1 MADGTSRFE
10 AKKALRASGEHI
22 WAFSTGRIHSFVTRT
37 VYQRHTLHFINWAR
51 QQHSVNRL
59 DERSDELATQYLS
72 DHIAAGYIPY
82 TLQAERAALRMFFS
96 DRDLAAAITL
106 PPRRRESIIRSR
118 GPAKHDRHFQP
129 EHWQAQINFLQAC
142 GLRRSELRDLLVREI
157 YTNAESH
164 LVVYVRNGKG
174 GRRREAVV
182 LPGKEQDVL
191 AVIKDHPPD
200 AHVFEHLA
208 KHMDIH
214 SYRRQYAQ
222 ALYQFYTH
230 GCELPPAEGRLS
242 RKQYDRDAAQRV
254 SWSLEHRS
262 RNHAADCK
270 LRREMPLREWESW
283 QCLGYATHQHS
294 CHLAR

>member
-1 MADGTSRFE
+1 MADGTSRYE

-51 QQHSVNRL
+51 QEHSVNRLDRL
-59 DERSDELATQYLS
+59 DERSDELVTQYLS
-72 DHIAAGYIPY
+72 DHITAGYSPY
-82 TLQAERAALRMFFS
+82 TVQAERAALRMFFG

-106 PPRRRESIIRSR
+106 PPRRREKITRSR
-118 GPAKHDRHFQP
+118 GPAKHDKHFQP
-129 EHWQAQINFLQAC
+129 EHWQTQINFLQAC

-174 GRRREAVV
+174 GRRREAIV
-182 LPGKEQDVL
+182 LPGKERDILVVIQDR
-191 AVIKDHPPD
+191 APD

-222 ALYQFYTH
+222 ALYQYYAQ
-230 GCELPPAEGRLS
+230 GRELPPAEGRLK
-242 RKQYDRDAAQRV
+242 RNTYDRDAAERV
-254 SWSLEHRS
+254 SWSLGHNRL
-262 RNHAADCK
+262 DVV
-270 LRREMPLREWESW
+270 LRHYIR
-283 QCLGYATHQHS
+283 
-294 CHLAR
+294 